1 MTRHGPMNEFCWM
14 DLKTRDPSGTAAFFS
29 SVLGWDFAVDEEDW
43 RRAVKIS
50 AGGDRIGGV
59 SDLAQPVYP
68 PGTPPHIA
76 CYLAVDDVD
85 HRTALAVA
93 NGAQVVVPPF
103 DAGDQGRIATL
114 IDPVG
119 AVLSLW
125 RPRGFAGWPV
135 SATAEGTPHQ
145 AVLACEDPERAREF
159 YARTTGTPLGR
170 AVFREPGPGVAGT
183 GADTTGG
190 SAPQWELALA
200 VDDPDE
206 VIRRARAHG
215 PDLVTLAGEG
225 ARRIVRL
232 RSPEGLTFLIHGRE
246 RIQRL
251 DLV

>member
-50 AGGDRIGGV
+50 AGADRIGGV

-76 CYLAVDDVD
+76 YYLAVDDVD

-114 IDPVG
+114 TDPVG
-119 AVLSLW
+119 AAVSLW

-135 SATAEGTPHQ
+135 SATAEGTPHH

-170 AVFREPGPGVAGT
+170 AAFREAAPAATGT
-183 GADTTGG
+183 ATG

-200 VDDPDE
+200 VDDPDA
-206 VIRRARAHG
+206 VSRRARAHG
-215 PDLVTLAGEG
+215 PDLVTPAGEG
-225 ARRIVRL
+225 GPRTVRL
-232 RSPEGLTFLIHGRE
+232 HSPEGLTFLVQGRDQ
-246 RIQRL
+246 I
-251 DLV
+251 

>member
-1 MTRHGPMNEFCWM
+1 MNEFCWM

-50 AGGDRIGGV
+50 AGTCRIGGL

-76 CYLAVDDVD
+76 YYLAVDDVD
-85 HRTALAVA
+85 HRTDLAVA
-93 NGAQVVVPPF
+93 NGAQLVVAPF
-103 DAGDQGRIATL
+103 DAGGQGRIATL
-114 IDPVG
+114 IDPMG

-135 SATAEGTPHQ
+135 STTAEGAPHH
-145 AVLACEDPERAREF
+145 AVLVCEDPARARDF

-170 AVFREPGPGVAGT
+170 AAFRKAGPGGTGT
-183 GADTTGG
+183 GAGAATG

-200 VDDPDE
+200 VHDPDV

-215 PDLVTLAGEG
+215 PDLVTLAWQGG
-225 ARRIVRL
+225 RRLARL
-232 RSPEGLTFLIHGRE
+232 RSPEGLTFLIQARHQGYGPDR
-246 RIQRL
+246 
-251 DLV
+251 

>member
-14 DLKTRDPSGTAAFFS
+14 DLKTRDPSGTAVFFS
-29 SVLGWDFAVDEEDW
+29 SVLGWEFAVDEEDW

-50 AGGDRIGGV
+50 AGGERIGGV

-76 CYLAVDDVD
+76 YYLAVDDAD

-125 RPRGFAGWPV
+125 RPRGFAGWPA
-135 SATAEGTPHQ
+135 SATADGTPHH

-170 AVFREPGPGVAGT
+170 AVFREAGPAVTGT
-183 GADTTGG
+183 TTG

-200 VDDPDE
+200 VDDPDA
-206 VIRRARAHG
+206 VIRRALIHG

-225 ARRIVRL
+225 ARRVVRL
-232 RSPEGLTFLIHGRE
+232 RSPEGLTFLIQGRGQGPGPD
-246 RIQRL
+246 R
-251 DLV
+251 

>member
-14 DLKTRDPSGTAAFFS
+14 DLKTRDPAGTAAFFS

-76 CYLAVDDVD
+76 FYLAVDDVD

-119 AVLSLW
+119 AALSLW

-135 SATAEGTPHQ
+135 SAEAEGTPHH
-145 AVLACEDPERAREF
+145 AVLTCEDPERAREF
-159 YARTTGTPLGR
+159 YTRTTGTPLGR
-170 AVFREPGPGVAGT
+170 AAFRKAAPAPAGT
-183 GADTTGG
+183 DAGTAA
-190 SAPQWELALA
+190 SAPRWELALA
-200 VDDPDE
+200 VRDPDA
-206 VIRRARAHG
+206 VADRARAHG
-215 PDLVTLAGEG
+215 PDLVTLTGEG
-225 ARRIVRL
+225 HHRVVRL
-232 RSPEGLTFLIHGRE
+232 RSPEGLTFQVQGGGEHDPVPGR
-246 RIQRL
+246 
-251 DLV
+251 

>member
-50 AGGDRIGGV
+50 AGADRIGGV

-76 CYLAVDDVD
+76 YYLAVDDVD
-85 HRTALAVA
+85 HRTDLAVA
-93 NGAQVVVPPF
+93 NGARVVVAPF

-135 SATAEGTPHQ
+135 SATAEGTPHH

-170 AVFREPGPGVAGT
+170 AAFREAGPSPGAT
-183 GADTTGG
+183 GAGPAAG

-200 VDDPDE
+200 VDDPDA

-225 ARRIVRL
+225 RRRVVRL
-232 RSPEGLTFLIHGRE
+232 RSPEGLTFLIQARDQGSGADR
-246 RIQRL
+246 
-251 DLV
+251 

>member
-1 MTRHGPMNEFCWM
+1 MNEFCWM

-50 AGGDRIGGV
+50 AGTCRIGGL

-76 CYLAVDDVD
+76 YYLAVDDVD
-85 HRTALAVA
+85 HRTDLAVA
-93 NGAQVVVPPF
+93 NGAQLVVAPF

-114 IDPVG
+114 IDPMG

-135 SATAEGTPHQ
+135 STTAEGTPHH
-145 AVLACEDPERAREF
+145 AVLVCEDPARARDF
-159 YARTTGTPLGR
+159 YTRTTGTPLGR
-170 AVFREPGPGVAGT
+170 AAFRKAGPGGT
-183 GADTTGG
+183 GTGGGAATG

-200 VDDPDE
+200 VHDPDV

-215 PDLVTLAGEG
+215 PDLVTLAGQG
-225 ARRIVRL
+225 GRRVARL
-232 RSPEGLTFLIHGRE
+232 RSPEGLTFLIQARHQGYGPDR
-246 RIQRL
+246 
-251 DLV
+251 

>member
-14 DLKTRDPSGTAAFFS
+14 DLKTRDPAGTAAFFS

-76 CYLAVDDVD
+76 FYLAVDDVD

-119 AVLSLW
+119 AALSLW

-135 SATAEGTPHQ
+135 SAEAEGAPHH
-145 AVLACEDPERAREF
+145 AVLTCEDPERAREF
-159 YARTTGTPLGR
+159 YTRTTGTPLGR
-170 AVFREPGPGVAGT
+170 AAFRKAAPAPAGT
-183 GADTTGG
+183 DAGTAAA
-190 SAPQWELALA
+190 SAPRWELALA
-200 VDDPDE
+200 VHDPDA
-206 VIRRARAHG
+206 VADRARAHG
-215 PDLVTLAGEG
+215 PDLVTLTGEG
-225 ARRIVRL
+225 HHRVVRL
-232 RSPEGLTFLIHGRE
+232 RSPEGLTFQVQGGGEHDPVPGR
-246 RIQRL
+246 
-251 DLV
+251 

>member
-43 RRAVKIS
+43 RRAVRIS
-50 AGGDRIGGV
+50 AGADRIGGV

-76 CYLAVDDVD
+76 YYLAVDDVD
-85 HRTALAVA
+85 HRTDLAVA

-135 SATAEGTPHQ
+135 SATAEGTPHH

-159 YARTTGTPLGR
+159 YAGTMGTPLGR
-170 AVFREPGPGVAGT
+170 AVFREADATATGPAAG
-183 GADTTGG
+183 
-190 SAPQWELALA
+190 SVPQWELALA
-200 VDDPDE
+200 VDDPDA
-206 VIRRARAHG
+206 VIHRARAHG

-225 ARRIVRL
+225 PRRVVRL
-232 RSPEGLTFLIHGRE
+232 RSPEGLTFLIQARDQGSGPDR
-246 RIQRL
+246 
-251 DLV
+251 